1 VGGGGCAG
9 QLLSGKNSLRWRSTG
24 EGGAEGGAAGFD
36 SGGGAPVAL
45 RQAYDVRRERG
56 EDILV
61 SR

>member
-1 VGGGGCAG
+1 VRVEQRVA
-9 QLLSGKNSLRWRSTG
+9 R
-24 EGGAEGGAAGFD
+24 AGFD